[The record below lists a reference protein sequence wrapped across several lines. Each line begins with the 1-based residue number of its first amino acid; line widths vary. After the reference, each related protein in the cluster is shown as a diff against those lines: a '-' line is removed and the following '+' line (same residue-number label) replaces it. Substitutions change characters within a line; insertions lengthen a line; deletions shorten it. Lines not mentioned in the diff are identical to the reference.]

1 MKKIIQLLLIIILLL
16 IIGSIIVFVFNPGGL
31 RDQAIANAINNYLS
45 KNIEGYQAIPEGD
58 RIPYEEIEY
67 NNPLI
72 PDTQEKAL
80 YDMGV
85 DTKALPSE
93 ITPAMAQC
101 FEDKLGKT
109 RTQEII
115 NGAIPSAMD
124 VFKAKNCL

>member
-1 MKKIIQLLLIIILLL
+1 MKKIIQFLLIIILLI
-16 IIGSIIVFVFNPGGL
+16 IIGSAIVFVFNPGGW
-31 RDQAIANAINNYLS
+31 RDKVIANAINSYLN
-45 KNIEGYQAIPEGD
+45 KNIEGYQAIPEEN
-58 RIPYEEIEY
+58 RIPYEEVEY

-72 PDTQEKAL
+72 PDVQEKAL
-80 YDMGV
+80 YNMGV
-85 DTKALPSE
+85 DTQALPSE

-124 VFKAKNCL
+124 VFKAKDCL